1 MGLHHQTTSPS
12 VLAKHAGRFSILAA
26 LLLWSVS
33 ASAAPIAVRHSEGIV
48 HGFLILRAMDGTSL
62 ADGDLLQTTQGDRVT
77 ARLTFRFKDGSLH
90 DETVVFSQ
98 RGSFRVLSDHLIQK
112 GPSFPQPLDVTVDAA
127 GGRATVRYT
136 DDGKQK
142 VADERLDVPADLA
155 NGMMSIL
162 LKNVGAEFSQAKVT
176 MLAATPKPRLVTLAV
191 SRAGEDTFHLGA
203 STRKA
208 THFVVKVEI
217 GGLSGLVAPLIGKQP
232 PDSHVWILA
241 GDAPAFLKSEG
252 PLYNGGPVWRIEL
265 ASPVWPRLSPGR
277 SAAN

>member
-208 THFVVKVEI
+208 THFIVKVEL
-217 GGLSGLVAPLIGKQP
+217 GGLTGVVAPLIGKQP

-265 ASPVWPRLSPGR
+265 ASPVWPRLSPRR

>member
-1 MGLHHQTTSPS
+1 MGQCHQTADPS
-12 VLAKHAGRFSILAA
+12 VLTKHAGRLSILAA

-33 ASAAPIAVRHSEGIV
+33 AVATPIAVRHPEGIV
-48 HGFLILRAMDGTSL
+48 HGFLVLRTMDGTPI
-62 ADGDLLQTTQGDRVT
+62 ADGDLQQTAQGDRVT

-112 GPSFPQPLDVTVDAA
+112 GPSFPQPVDVMVDSA
-127 GGRATVRYT
+127 GGRVTVRYT
-136 DDGKQK
+136 DEGKQK
-142 VADERLDVPADLA
+142 VAEERLDVPPDLA

-162 LKNVGAEFSQAKVT
+162 LKNVGAELSQARVS

-191 SRAGEDTFHLGA
+191 TRAGEDTFHIGA

-208 THFVVKVEI
+208 THFIVKVEI

-232 PDSHVWILA
+232 PDSHVWILG
-241 GDAPAFLKSEG
+241 GDVPAFLKSEG
-252 PLYNGGPVWRIEL
+252 PMYNGGPIWRIEL
-265 ASPVWPRLSPGR
+265 TSPEWPRLNPVR
-277 SAAN
+277 STGN

>member
-1 MGLHHQTTSPS
+1 MGVCHQTANPS
-12 VLAKHAGRFSILAA
+12 VLTRHPGRLSILAA
-26 LLLWSVS
+26 LVLWSVS
-33 ASAAPIAVRHSEGIV
+33 AVATPIAVRHPEGIV
-48 HGFLILRAMDGTSL
+48 HGFLVLRAMDGTPI
-62 ADGDLLQTTQGDRVT
+62 ADGDLQQTAHGDRVT

-112 GPSFPQPLDVTVDAA
+112 GPSFPQPVDAMVDSAA
-127 GGRATVRYT
+127 GRVTVRYT

-142 VADERLDVPADLA
+142 VAEERLDVPPDLA

-162 LKNVGAEFSQAKVT
+162 LKNVGSELSQAKVS

-191 SRAGEDTFHLGA
+191 TRAGEDTFHLGA

-208 THFVVKVEI
+208 THFIVKVEI

-232 PDSHVWILA
+232 PDSHVWILG
-241 GDAPAFLKSEG
+241 GDVPAFLKSEG
-252 PLYNGGPVWRIEL
+252 PMYNGGPIWRIEL
-265 ASPVWPRLSPGR
+265 TSPEWPRLNPVR
-277 SAAN
+277 STGN

>member
-208 THFVVKVEI
+208 THFIVKVEL
-217 GGLSGLVAPLIGKQP
+217 GGLTGVVAPLIGKQP

>member
-1 MGLHHQTTSPS
+1 MGVCHQTANPS
-12 VLAKHAGRFSILAA
+12 VLTRHAGRLSILAA

-33 ASAAPIAVRHSEGIV
+33 AVATPIAVRHPEGLV
-48 HGFLILRAMDGTSL
+48 HGFLVLRAMDGTPI
-62 ADGDLLQTTQGDRVT
+62 ADGDLQQTAQGDRVT

-112 GPSFPQPLDVTVDAA
+112 GPSFPQPVDVMVDSAA
-127 GGRATVRYT
+127 GRVTVRYT
-136 DDGKQK
+136 DAGKQK
-142 VADERLDVPADLA
+142 VEEERLDVPPDLA

-162 LKNVGAEFSQAKVT
+162 LKNVGAELSQAKVS

-191 SRAGEDTFHLGA
+191 TRAGEDTFRIGA

-208 THFVVKVEI
+208 THFIVKVEI

-232 PDSHVWILA
+232 PDSHVWILG
-241 GDAPAFLKSEG
+241 GDVPAFLKSEG
-252 PLYNGGPVWRIEL
+252 PMYNGGPIWRIEL
-265 ASPVWPRLSPGR
+265 TSPEWPRLNPVR
-277 SAAN
+277 STGN